1 MLCQNGDIGRIVQT
15 EGRMTFTV
23 TGLSD
28 AGPTAFNCKSSL
40 KALEQAL
47 EWVRWGF
54 ADVLISEEKG
64 VSYTPDVFFRLY
76 LM

>member
-1 MLCQNGDIGRIVQT
+1 
-15 EGRMTFTV
+15 MTFTV
-23 TGLSD
+23 TGLSE
-28 AGPTAFNCKSSL
+28 AGTAILDCKSAS

-54 ADVLISEEKG
+54 ADVLIAEDKG
-64 VSYTPDVFFRLY
+64 VPYTPDAFFRLY